1 MARKGE
7 NIRKRQDGRWEAR
20 YKKGRDQNGHIRY
33 GYLYARTYR
42 EVKEKKRE
50 MLIHMIREQDTG
62 RKPAVSR
69 ECLTI
74 RTAGELWLEE
84 TRTRVKDTTYS
95 NYYLILKNHIFPD
108 FGDVV
113 IRRLD
118 NALIAEYAAQLLQKG
133 KKPGTVKVIL
143 GILKNILR
151 FAEQHHCFPEETL
164 HFPKIASPKSQPRV
178 MPLSDYRKLSGYLE
192 QSQKPFE
199 FGILLCM
206 YTGIRI
212 GELCGL
218 RWEDFDFDSGNLTIN
233 RTVTRIENP
242 EYLPGA
248 SGQRTRLLI
257 GTPKSVSSIRQIPLP
272 DLIIQKAIDY
282 RREDG
287 IYLLTGTQKCM
298 EPRTVQ
304 RRYQRLLKRCDIT
317 PVNIHAMRHQ
327 LSSRWI
333 EYGFDIKALSE
344 ILGHASTRTTL
355 DIYVHC
361 NNTKKRSYL
370 NQVMDLK

>member
-20 YKKGRDQNGHIRY
+20 YRKGRDQNGHILY

-42 EVKEKKRE
+42 EVKEKKHE
-50 MLIHMIREQDTG
+50 MLVRLVREQDAG
-62 RKPAVSR
+62 PKSAVSGEGYTVR
-69 ECLTI
+69 A
-74 RTAGELWLEE
+74 AGELWLEE
-84 TRTRVKDTTYS
+84 RRAKVKDTTYS
-95 NYYLILKNHIFPD
+95 NYYLILKNHIYSD
-108 FGDVV
+108 LGDTA
-113 IRRLD
+113 IRNLD
-118 NALIAEYAAQLLQKG
+118 NMLIAEYTARLLKKG

-143 GILKNILR
+143 GVLKNVLH
-151 FAEQHHCFPEETL
+151 FAEQLHCFPEEAV
-164 HFPKIASPKSQPRV
+164 HFPKIASPRSQPKV
-178 MPLSDYRKLSGYLE
+178 MPLSDYRKLSSYLE
-192 QSQKPFE
+192 QSQDLFE

-218 RWEDFDFDSGNLTIN
+218 RWEDFDLPSGNLTIN
-233 RTVTRIENP
+233 RTVTRIKNP
-242 EYLPGA
+242 EELPKA

-272 DLIIQKAIDY
+272 DLIIQKALNY
-282 RREDG
+282 RKEDG

-304 RRYQRLLKRCDIT
+304 RRYERLLKRCNIT
-317 PVNIHAMRHQ
+317 PINIHAMRHQ

-333 EYGFDIKALSE
+333 EHGFDVKALSE

-361 NNTKKRSYL
+361 NNSRKRSYL